1 MIYLRLFWEFFKTG
15 LFSVGGGLAT
25 LPFIYDMSDKTG
37 WFTHQQIADM
47 IAVAE
52 STPGPIGINM
62 ATYVGFTVSGVL
74 GAIVSTLSEVL
85 PSVIIITLIAKA
97 LQTFKD
103 NQYVQ
108 DGFYGLRPASTA
120 LIAAACCSVGE
131 IALFNTHTHL
141 SIQNFLS
148 FINWKAVAFAVIIFV
163 LSNWVPK
170 VKKWH
175 PIIFIAIAAAVGIIV
190 KF

>member
-1 MIYLRLFWEFFKTG
+1 MVYIRLFWEFFKTG
-15 LFSVGGGLAT
+15 LFAIGGGMAT
-25 LPFIYDMSDKTG
+25 FPFLSNIGQT
-37 WFTHQQIADM
+37 THWYTQSQLADM
-47 IAVAE
+47 VAVSE
-52 STPGPIGINM
+52 STPGPLGINM

-148 FINWKAVAFAVIIFV
+148 FINWKAVAFAVVIFV

-170 VKKWH
+170 VKNWH
-175 PIIFIAIAAAVGIIV
+175 PIIFIAIAAAVGIVV

>member
-1 MIYLRLFWEFFKTG
+1 MVYIRLFWEFFKTG
-15 LFSVGGGLAT
+15 LFAIGGGMAT
-25 LPFIYDMSDKTG
+25 FPFLSNIGQT
-37 WFTHQQIADM
+37 THWYTQSQLADM
-47 IAVAE
+47 VAVSE
-52 STPGPIGINM
+52 STPGPLGINM
-62 ATYVGFTVSGVL
+62 ATYVGFTVSGVW

-85 PSVIIITLIAKA
+85 PSVIIITLIAKV

-148 FINWKAVAFAVIIFV
+148 FINWKAVAFAVVIFV

-170 VKKWH
+170 VKNWH
-175 PIIFIAIAAAVGIIV
+175 PIIFIAIAAAVGIVV